1 MAPPHERTLGAG
13 LGFVWN
19 KTRVLGILGLAAVL
33 QMKDLNKSCYFFP
46 AIKKR
51 AFFEGNNVGEAG
63 GVCFSSGGGSA
74 RGSILNYDGPR
85 KA

>member
-51 AFFEGNNVGEAG
+51 AFLKGIMLARREGFALVRTA
-63 GVCFSSGGGSA
+63 A
-74 RGSILNYDGPR
+74 RL
-85 KA
+85 AAVF

>member
-33 QMKDLNKSCYFFP
+33 QMKDLSKSSYFF
-46 AIKKR
+46 
-51 AFFEGNNVGEAG
+51 NVGEAG
-63 GVCFSSGGGSA
+63 GVCFSSDGGSA

-85 KA
+85 KAEGVS